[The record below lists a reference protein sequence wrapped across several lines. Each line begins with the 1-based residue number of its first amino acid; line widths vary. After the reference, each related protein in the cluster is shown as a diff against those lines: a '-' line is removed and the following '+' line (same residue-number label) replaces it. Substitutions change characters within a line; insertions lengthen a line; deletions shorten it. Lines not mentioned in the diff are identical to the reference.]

1 MEKNKIS
8 AGSYDLNKWLFGGYE
23 KDIITMIAGPAGSG
37 KTNFCVIAAASQA
50 KKENKVIFI
59 DTEGGFSIER
69 IKQLVGEETEKI
81 LKNMLLLKPTS
92 FEEQKKDFLKLLQNI
107 KKGEVGLIIVDGMT
121 MLYRLELGDAS
132 QLKDE
137 SKIKEVNRE
146 MANQMKTLAEIARRQ
161 NIPVLI
167 TNQVYTEFLSEQEL
181 RKGVDKKVLRKG
193 VEKKVNL
200 VGGDLLKY
208 WSKCIIELKQE
219 GSKRKAI
226 LLKHRSLP
234 QKELIFEI
242 TNKGI
247 RKRGWI

>member
-132 QLKDE
+132 QLKD
-137 SKIKEVNRE
+137 
-146 MANQMKTLAEIARRQ
+146 
-161 NIPVLI
+161 
-167 TNQVYTEFLSEQEL
+167 
-181 RKGVDKKVLRKG
+181 
-193 VEKKVNL
+193 
-200 VGGDLLKY
+200 
-208 WSKCIIELKQE
+208 
-219 GSKRKAI
+219 
-226 LLKHRSLP
+226 
-234 QKELIFEI
+234 
-242 TNKGI
+242 
-247 RKRGWI
+247 

>member
-181 RKGVDKKVLRKG
+181 RKGV
-193 VEKKVNL
+193 EKKVNL

-219 GSKRKAI
+219 GNKKTAF
-226 LLKHRSLP
+226 LLFLK
-234 QKELIFEI
+234 
-242 TNKGI
+242 
-247 RKRGWI
+247 